1 MCISAVAAAF
11 GAYAT
16 LKAGSDAKKA
26 AETQA
31 RAIRAASQQQ
41 AAQAAEA
48 ARAAAMQQEAEIARE
63 QALREAAAL
72 EAAEEVATPEI
83 QTGQEALVAS
93 GETARR
99 RKVGAQFNIRAG
111 EDSAGNPGGLRL

>member
-11 GAYAT
+11 GAFAT

-41 AAQAAEA
+41 AAQAAES
-48 ARAAAMQQEAEIARE
+48 ARASAQQQEAEIARE

-72 EAAEEVATPEI
+72 EAEEVATPEI

-111 EDSAGNPGGLRL
+111 EDSAGSPGGIRL